1 MFRKVLVILAIS
13 FATPALACDTPICEV
28 APETLRLSRHITFDD
43 QLSSFGVGREIGGL
57 LEQPGATFGERFA
70 GQVLTPEGDF
80 DRFTGQP
87 LAPLTI
93 LSGDKGQT
101 LGILRL
107 MRTSVLQGHGP
118 RGFPRSEAVG
128 EGAVAVLFD
137 HDQSALAL
145 DIRGGEQGYAT
156 LIFLRRNGTEIH
168 RLSLGPLSETSHGFL
183 RQGGISDIAGLIVTN
198 SDPEGIALDN
208 LRFDRDPVIG
218 MVFDTPLPQG

>member
-1 MFRKVLVILAIS
+1 MRALITA
-13 FATPALACDTPICEV
+13 FALFTTPVLACDTPICEV
-28 APETLRLSRHITFDD
+28 DPETLRLSRHITFDD
-43 QLSSFGVGREIGGL
+43 QPSSFGVGREIDGL
-57 LEQPGATFGERFA
+57 LQQPGATFGERFA
-70 GQVLTPEGDF
+70 GQILTPRGDF
-80 DRFTGQP
+80 DRVTGQP

-93 LSGDKGQT
+93 LPGDKGQT

-118 RGFPRSEAVG
+118 RGFPSTQAVG

-145 DIRGGEQGYAT
+145 DIRGGEQGLAT
-156 LIFLRRNGTEIH
+156 LIFLRRDGTEIH

-183 RQGGISDIAGLIVTN
+183 RQNGISDIAGLIVTN

-218 MVFDTPLPQG
+218 LVISLQTSQG